1 LKIDELLSIIGQNAK
16 RIVRLRYYLWDRQK
30 RDLIAY
36 IGSNRTKL
44 DQMAKVGNLIAALE
58 SLIEEKLSLKDN

>member
-16 RIVRLRYYLWDRQK
+16 RIVRLRYYWWDRQK